1 LISLKE
7 QKYIDRIA
15 QLEHELSVLKKMIF
29 GSKRERFIPDIIA
42 GQGKLFEDDQIG
54 SEPAEQTQQITY
66 DRKKR
71 KGIAKRK
78 SLEVSMPAHLERVEQ
93 TIDPKQK
100 GEDSKK
106 IGEFI
111 TEILSYKPAELFIRK
126 IIRPKYVTSS
136 GEIIIA
142 PMPDLPLPKAN
153 VDASVLAKM
162 IIDKFADHLPFYR
175 QLKIF
180 KREGIVIA
188 ASTYNGWYRQVC
200 ELLEPLYE
208 TLVKHTV
215 DTDYLKADESP
226 IPVQTSDKKGATH
239 KGYQWVYENPA
250 KKIIAF
256 QYHKSRAKEAP
267 DKMLKGFKGAL
278 QTDGYAAYDHFEK
291 DKKIKLLA
299 CMAHARRKFDE
310 AKSNDKVRAEHVL
323 LLIQR
328 LYAIE
333 RNAKE
338 KKMTEDQRYDLRKDE
353 AIPVLEELH
362 GYLLQQKDRVVPKS
376 AIGKAI
382 AYTLNLWHRLIRYTE
397 NGKYDI
403 DNNSIENK
411 IRPLALG
418 RKNYLFAGSHE
429 SAQRTAMMYSF
440 LSTCALNDVNPK
452 QWLEQTINK
461 IATHKANK
469 LFELMPG
476 YQV

>member
-1 LISLKE
+1 M
-7 QKYIDRIA
+7 DRIA

-29 GSKRERFIPDIIA
+29 GSKRERFIPDTIS

-66 DRKKR
+66 DRKKK
-71 KGIAKRK
+71 KGVAKRK
-78 SLEVSMPAHLERVEQ
+78 SLEVSMPAHLERVEE
-93 TIDPKQK
+93 TIEPKRK
-100 GEDSKK
+100 EEDSKK

-142 PMPDLPLPKAN
+142 LMPDLPLPKAN

-267 DKMLKGFKGAL
+267 DEMLKGFKGAL
-278 QTDGYAAYDHFEK
+278 QTDGYAAYNHFEK

-338 KKMTEDQRYDLRKDE
+338 QKMTEDQRYDLRKDE
-353 AIPVLEELH
+353 AIVILEELH

-440 LSTCALNDVNPK
+440 LGTCALNDVNPK
-452 QWLEQTINK
+452 QWLEQTISK
-461 IATHKANK
+461 IAAHKANK
-469 LFELMPG
+469 LFELLPG

>member
-1 LISLKE
+1 M
-7 QKYIDRIA
+7 DRIA

-29 GSKRERFIPDIIA
+29 GSKRERFVPDIVS
-42 GQGKLFEDDQIG
+42 GQGRLFEDNQIG
-54 SEPAEQTQQITY
+54 SEPAEETQQVTY
-66 DRKKR
+66 DRKKK

-78 SLEVSMPAHLERVEQ
+78 TLEVSMPAHLERVEE
-93 TIDPKQK
+93 TIEPKGK
-100 GEDSKK
+100 EEGSKR
-106 IGEFI
+106 IGEFV
-111 TEILSYKPAELFIRK
+111 TEILSYKPAELYIRK
-126 IIRPKYVTSS
+126 IIRPKYVIAS
-136 GEIIIA
+136 GEVIIA
-142 PMPDLPLPKAN
+142 AMPELPLPKAN

-175 QLKIF
+175 QLKRF
-180 KREGIVIA
+180 KREGVEIA
-188 ASTYNGWYRQVC
+188 ASTYNGWYKQVSD
-200 ELLEPLYE
+200 LLEPLYE
-208 TLVKHTV
+208 TLVKHTTN
-215 DTDYLKADESP
+215 TDYLKADESP

-267 DKMLKGFKGAL
+267 DEMLKNFSGAL
-278 QTDGYAAYDHFEK
+278 QTDGYAAYNHFEK
-291 DKKIKLLA
+291 DKQIKLLA

-310 AKSNDKVRAEHVL
+310 AKANDKVRAEYVL

-333 RNAKE
+333 RKAKE
-338 KKMTEDQRYDLRKDE
+338 QEMTPDQRYDLRQKE
-353 AIPVLEELH
+353 SVPVLEELH
-362 GYLLQQKDRVVPKS
+362 DYLLKQKDRVVPKS
-376 AIGKAI
+376 SIGKAI
-382 AYTLNLWHRLIRYTE
+382 AYTLHLWHRLIRYTE

-440 LSTCALNDVNPK
+440 LGTCALNDVNPRE
-452 QWLEQTINK
+452 WMEQTINK
-461 IATHKANK
+461 IATHPANK
-469 LFELMPG
+469 LFELLPG
-476 YQV
+476 YGV

>member
-1 LISLKE
+1 M
-7 QKYIDRIA
+7 DRIA

-29 GSKRERFIPDIIA
+29 GSKRERFVPDTVS
-42 GQGKLFEDDQIG
+42 GQGRLFEDNQIG
-54 SEPAEQTQQITY
+54 SEPAEETQQVTY
-66 DRKKR
+66 DRKKK

-78 SLEVSMPAHLERVEQ
+78 TLEVSMPAHLERVEE
-93 TIDPKQK
+93 TIEPKGK
-100 GEDSKK
+100 EEGSKR
-106 IGEFI
+106 IGEFV
-111 TEILSYKPAELFIRK
+111 TEILSYKPAELYIRK
-126 IIRPKYVTSS
+126 IIRPKYVIAS
-136 GEIIIA
+136 GEVIIA
-142 PMPDLPLPKAN
+142 AMPELPLPKAN

-175 QLKIF
+175 QLKRF
-180 KREGIVIA
+180 KREGVEIA
-188 ASTYNGWYRQVC
+188 ASTYNGWYKQVSD
-200 ELLEPLYE
+200 LLEPLYE
-208 TLVKHTV
+208 TLVKHTTN
-215 DTDYLKADESP
+215 TDYLKADESP

-267 DKMLKGFKGAL
+267 DEMLKNFSGAL
-278 QTDGYAAYDHFEK
+278 QTDGYAAYNHFEK
-291 DKKIKLLA
+291 DKQIKLLA

-310 AKSNDKVRAEHVL
+310 AKANDKVRAEHVL

-333 RNAKE
+333 RKAKE
-338 KKMTEDQRYDLRKDE
+338 QEMTPDQRYDLRQKE
-353 AIPVLEELH
+353 SVPVLEELH
-362 GYLLQQKDRVVPKS
+362 DYLLKQKDRVVPKS

-382 AYTLNLWHRLIRYTE
+382 AYTLHLWHRLIRYTE

-440 LSTCALNDVNPK
+440 LGTCALNDVNPRE
-452 QWLEQTINK
+452 WMEQTINK
-461 IATHKANK
+461 IATHPANK
-469 LFELMPG
+469 LFELLPG
-476 YQV
+476 YGV

>member
-1 LISLKE
+1 M
-7 QKYIDRIA
+7 DRIA

-29 GSKRERFIPDIIA
+29 GSKRERFVPDTVS
-42 GQGKLFEDDQIG
+42 GQGRLFEDNQIG
-54 SEPAEQTQQITY
+54 SEPAEETQQVTY
-66 DRKKR
+66 DRKKK

-78 SLEVSMPAHLERVEQ
+78 TLEVSMPAHLERVEE
-93 TIDPKQK
+93 TIEPKGK
-100 GEDSKK
+100 EEGSKR
-106 IGEFI
+106 IGEFV
-111 TEILSYKPAELFIRK
+111 TEILSYKPAELYIRK
-126 IIRPKYVTSS
+126 IIRPKYVIAS
-136 GEIIIA
+136 GEVIIA
-142 PMPDLPLPKAN
+142 AMPELPLPKAN

-175 QLKIF
+175 QLKRF
-180 KREGIVIA
+180 KREGVEIA
-188 ASTYNGWYRQVC
+188 ASTYNGWYKQVSD
-200 ELLEPLYE
+200 LLEPLYE
-208 TLVKHTV
+208 TLVKHTTN
-215 DTDYLKADESP
+215 TDYLKADESP

-267 DKMLKGFKGAL
+267 DEMLKNFSGAL
-278 QTDGYAAYDHFEK
+278 QTDGYAAYNHFEK
-291 DKKIKLLA
+291 DKQIKLLA

-310 AKSNDKVRAEHVL
+310 AKANDKVRAEHVL

-333 RNAKE
+333 RKAKE
-338 KKMTEDQRYDLRKDE
+338 QEMTPDQRYDLRQKE
-353 AIPVLEELH
+353 SVPVLEELH
-362 GYLLQQKDRVVPKS
+362 DYLLKQKDRVVPKS
-376 AIGKAI
+376 SIGKAI
-382 AYTLNLWHRLIRYTE
+382 AYTLHLWHRLIRYTE

-440 LSTCALNDVNPK
+440 LGTCALNDVNPRE
-452 QWLEQTINK
+452 WMEQTINK
-461 IATHKANK
+461 IATHPANK
-469 LFELMPG
+469 LFELLPG
-476 YQV
+476 YGV